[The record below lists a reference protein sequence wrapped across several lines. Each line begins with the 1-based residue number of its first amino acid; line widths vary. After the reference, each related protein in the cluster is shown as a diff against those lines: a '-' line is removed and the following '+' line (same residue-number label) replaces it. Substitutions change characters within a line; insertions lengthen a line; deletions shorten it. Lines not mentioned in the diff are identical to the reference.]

1 MINNKIILIRT
12 SIRTSDV
19 SKDLG
24 FKVRAK
30 AKDLG
35 SKGQGQ
41 GLVNRSVRTDKEQGQ
56 GHITDKNL
64 S

>member
-1 MINNKIILIRT
+1 MINNKLILIRT

-35 SKGQGQ
+35 SKDQGQ
-41 GLVNRSVRTDKEQGQ
+41 GLRIGP
-56 GHITDKNL
+56 
-64 S
+64 